1 MNRLGLKI
9 FCLVAS
15 IVIWALVAQTT
26 DVEKSVNL
34 PLRVTGL
41 APSLTVEGSF
51 LPEKVAVRLHG
62 SKLRLFTHKFLN
74 RYLGEVLVN
83 LADQPANVAFSYEL
97 ARSDVFSELEV
108 ISITPPVRLR
118 LHIDNIVSRTLFIKL
133 ETDGALP
140 EGIAFL
146 VEPSVFP
153 DSVRV
158 TGASHFFADDS
169 VVPTLRVNLDQLK
182 ESQDFPLALI
192 SPSEFLTMERSEV
205 SASFKVA
212 SIEDRTLANISVIP
226 LVDSGQGE
234 VGISPPVVDVMVRGV
249 ADSVRALDRSRFL
262 VTLSV
267 GSLPEGIYTLPGEVE
282 YPSWLTLIGLDP
294 PEFQVIVGNPAQGV
308 PADSTAGP
316 VPDSESPGEGG
327 RLD

>member
-9 FCLVAS
+9 FCLIAS
-15 IVIWALVAQTT
+15 IIIWALVAQTT
-26 DVEKSVNL
+26 DVEQSVNL

-41 APSLTVEGSF
+41 DPSLTVEGSV

-62 SKLRLFTHKFLN
+62 SKLKLFTHKFLN

-118 LHIDNIVSRTLFIKL
+118 LHIDNIESRTLFIQL

-140 EGIAFL
+140 QGTAFL

-158 TGASHFFADDS
+158 TGPSHFFADVS
-169 VVPTLRVNLDQLK
+169 VVPTRRVNLDQLK
-182 ESQDFPLALI
+182 ESQDFPLALV
-192 SPSEFLTMERSEV
+192 SPSEFLKLERSEV
-205 SASFKVA
+205 SATFKVA
-212 SIEDRTLANISVIP
+212 NIIDRTLTNINVIP
-226 LVDSGQGE
+226 LVDFGQLE
-234 VGISPPVVDVMVRGV
+234 VGVSPPLVDIMVRGV
-249 ADSVRALDRSRFL
+249 ADSIQALDHSRFL
-262 VTLSV
+262 VTLPV
-267 GSLPEGIYTLPGEVE
+267 GSLPEGAYTLTGEVA
-282 YPSWLTLIGLDP
+282 YPPWLTLIGLDP
-294 PEFQVIVGNPAQGV
+294 PEFQVIVGNPAPEV
-308 PADSTAGP
+308 PVDSTAVP
-316 VPDSESPGEGG
+316 VPDSDSSGEGG
-327 RLD
+327 GLD

>member
-15 IVIWALVAQTT
+15 IIIWALVAQTT
-26 DVEKSVNL
+26 DVEQSVNL
-34 PLRVTGL
+34 PLRVAGL
-41 APSLTVEGSF
+41 DPSLTVEGSV

-62 SKLRLFTHKFLN
+62 SKLKLFTHKFLN

-118 LHIDNIVSRTLFIKL
+118 LHIDNIESRTLFIQL
-133 ETDGALP
+133 ETDGSLP
-140 EGIAFL
+140 RGNAFL

-158 TGASHFFADDS
+158 TGPSHFFQDDS
-169 VVPTLRVNLDQLK
+169 VVPTLRVNLDQLE
-182 ESQDFPLALI
+182 ESQDFPLALV
-192 SPSEFLTMERSEV
+192 SPSEFLKLERSEV

-212 SIEDRTLANISVIP
+212 SIEDRTLANIPVIP
-226 LVDSGQGE
+226 LVDSGQVE
-234 VGISPPVVDVMVRGV
+234 VGVSPPVVDVMVRGV
-249 ADSVRALDRSRFL
+249 ADSVQALDRSRFL

-267 GSLPEGIYTLPGEVE
+267 GSLPEGIYNLPGEVE

-294 PEFQVIVGNPAQGV
+294 PEFQVIVGNPTPEVQ
-308 PADSTAGP
+308 ADSTAVP
-316 VPDSESPGEGG
+316 IADPDSSGEGG
-327 RLD
+327 GLD